1 MLRDSFDTALL
12 LPSVAARQSGEQA
25 LPARCSSCAIARVC
39 GGGLYP
45 HRYRS
50 GAGFRNP
57 SDYCRDPYR
66 LITHIR
72 RHVADDVAL
81 LTAAPR

>member
-1 MLRDSFDTALL
+1 MLHVLRDSFD
-12 LPSVAARQSGEQA
+12 
-25 LPARCSSCAIARVC
+25 
-39 GGGLYP
+39 
-45 HRYRS
+45 S

-57 SDYCRDPYR
+57 SVYCRDPYR